1 MIVVSASCS
10 LPLSEVEFT
19 SIRASGP
26 GGQNVN
32 KVASAVHLRFN
43 ILQSSLPITFKQRL
57 LRLNDQ
63 RISKDGIIIIKAQRH
78 RSQDKNRIE
87 AIQRLQT
94 LLQSVAVAPKLRK
107 ATKPSRSSQQ
117 RRMDKKSQHGRQ
129 KILRSKPMVD

>member
-1 MIVVSASCS
+1 MIVVSVNCS

-32 KVASAVHLRFN
+32 KVASAVHLRFDVS
-43 ILQSSLPITFKQRL
+43 QSSLPITFKQRL
-57 LRLNDQ
+57 LGLNDQ

-117 RRMDKKSQHGRQ
+117 RRMDKKSQHGRK

>member
-1 MIVVSASCS
+1 MIVVSANCS

-32 KVASAVHLRFN
+32 KVASAVHLRFD
-43 ILQSSLPITFKQRL
+43 ISQSSLPITFKQRL
-57 LRLNDQ
+57 LGLNDQ

-107 ATKPSRSSQQ
+107 ASKPSRSSQQ
-117 RRMDKKSQHGRQ
+117 RRMDKKSQHGRK